1 MRKRWKKCVA
11 CLLAG
16 MMAFTGAAGV
26 FSVRAQDK
34 GNVKAF
40 AGNAETGAGVIH
52 AGAGAAKPAALSA
65 AADTQSG
72 AEMNS
77 DTGIQSETGSTA
89 DGSTGGTGAADSG
102 ASAGTQSETGSKAAD
117 TQSGTEMNND
127 AGVQPETGGT
137 ADGSTG
143 GTGTDGGETG
153 AGTDGGSAGT
163 DGEDSEVTAS
173 DQDAGETDSDHTV
186 RADIEKNPEIS
197 ADITIE
203 DEDDD
208 NVVITENDKPYLAL
222 GANLNEE
229 QKKIVLSLMGI
240 DAANLEQYN
249 VVTVTNDEE
258 HQYLDGYLDASTI
271 GSRALSSVV
280 IVKRDRGEGIHIST
294 KNINYCTVG
303 MYKNALATAGL
314 EDADVIVA
322 GPFPLSGTAALIGAM
337 KAYADME
344 DKDIDAE
351 SLDAA
356 MNEIVVTGE
365 LNESLGDDVETEE
378 FIAYVKQKVVEGGL
392 QNKEKIQKVITD
404 ACKKFEISLS
414 DDEKAQITA
423 LMEKIGS
430 LDIDIDSLMK
440 QAGSIY
446 DSLKEMDGAG
456 GFFSSIL
463 AFFKRLFEAVIEFF
477 KGLAG

>member
-1 MRKRWKKCVA
+1 
-11 CLLAG
+11 
-16 MMAFTGAAGV
+16 
-26 FSVRAQDK
+26 
-34 GNVKAF
+34 
-40 AGNAETGAGVIH
+40 
-52 AGAGAAKPAALSA
+52 
-65 AADTQSG
+65 
-72 AEMNS
+72 
-77 DTGIQSETGSTA
+77 
-89 DGSTGGTGAADSG
+89 
-102 ASAGTQSETGSKAAD
+102 
-117 TQSGTEMNND
+117 
-127 AGVQPETGGT
+127 
-137 ADGSTG
+137 
-143 GTGTDGGETG
+143 
-153 AGTDGGSAGT
+153 
-163 DGEDSEVTAS
+163 
-173 DQDAGETDSDHTV
+173 
-186 RADIEKNPEIS
+186 
-197 ADITIE
+197 
-203 DEDDD
+203 
-208 NVVITENDKPYLAL
+208 
-222 GANLNEE
+222 
-229 QKKIVLSLMGI
+229 
-240 DAANLEQYN
+240 
-249 VVTVTNDEE
+249 
-258 HQYLDGYLDASTI
+258 
-271 GSRALSSVV
+271 
-280 IVKRDRGEGIHIST
+280 
-294 KNINYCTVG
+294 